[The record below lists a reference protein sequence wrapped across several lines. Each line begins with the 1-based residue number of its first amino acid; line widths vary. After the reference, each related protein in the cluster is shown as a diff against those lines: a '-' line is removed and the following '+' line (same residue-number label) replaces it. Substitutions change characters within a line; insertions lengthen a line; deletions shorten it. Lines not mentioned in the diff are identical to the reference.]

1 MSRPRKLRNDEPVK
15 SMKAALV
22 RLRPPCRWNARGK
35 VLVVPCHCVEIL
47 GELRRKKAVE
57 YLLKKGISIQVEL

>member
-22 RLRPPCRWNARGK
+22 RLKPPCRWSARGK
-35 VLVVPCHCVEIL
+35 VLMVPCHCVEIL
-47 GELRRKKAVE
+47 AEKRRKKAVE
-57 YLLKKGISIQVEL
+57 YLLKKGVSIQVEL